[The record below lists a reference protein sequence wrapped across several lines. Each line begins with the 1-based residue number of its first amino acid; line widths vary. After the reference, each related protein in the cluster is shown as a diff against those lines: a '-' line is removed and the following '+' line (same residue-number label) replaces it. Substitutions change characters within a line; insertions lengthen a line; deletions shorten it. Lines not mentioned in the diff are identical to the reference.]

1 MFDVQLLDKIK
12 FFSDFA
18 PAAKAEIARLD
29 SVFKKFP
36 ANASI
41 INEGDESGSFFVI
54 LQGKVSVYKKPNV
67 NPVGELKPGAIFGE
81 IAFLSAKPRSASVV
95 ALEACIL
102 LEFDRSVLQQLSPDV
117 RDQLKD
123 KLILLL
129 VKHLNDVIDLRT
141 KETFGL
147 STANPHEAEM
157 IGNKI
162 EIKKQI
168 FAQEGYYIFYL
179 GKGEALIENKVEG
192 TQNKVKMVELTENIP
207 GKFANAIK
215 AANRDPDDYLYGQ
228 FGDFGG
234 YLVLKTARQAW
245 KSTLAAMQAEKFDQ
259 ARKSETFINR
269 DLARGT

>member
-1 MFDVQLLDKIK
+1 MFDVQLLEKIK
-12 FFSDFA
+12 FFSDF
-18 PAAKAEIARLD
+18 PLAAKQEIARLD

-36 ANASI
+36 ANTPI

-81 IAFLSAKPRSASVV
+81 IAFLSAKPRTASVV
-95 ALEACIL
+95 AAEPCIL
-102 LEFDRSVLQQLSPDV
+102 LEFDRSVLQKLSPDV

-123 KLILLL
+123 KLIVLL

-147 STANPHEAEM
+147 STANPHEAEV

-162 EIKKQI
+162 EVKKQI
-168 FAQEGYYIFYL
+168 FAAEGYFIYYM
-179 GKGEALIENKVEG
+179 GNGEALIENKNEG
-192 TQNKVKMVELTENIP
+192 TQNKVKMVELTEQIP
-207 GKFANAIK
+207 GKYVTAIK
-215 AANRDPDDYLYGQ
+215 QANRDPDDYLYGQ

-234 YLVLKTARQAW
+234 YLVLKAARHAW
-245 KSTLAAMQAEKFDQ
+245 KSTLAALQAEKFDQ
-259 ARKSETFINR
+259 TRRNNTFINR
-269 DLARGT
+269 ASLQQS